1 MKRAKYGNVKAVSDD
16 GITFDSKREL
26 KRYYVL
32 RQREKD
38 GLIKDL
44 ELQVEYVLLDGIYEA
59 VPVHYKTKPTKWVR
73 KTIQLPIKYICDFV
87 YKLLDGTTVVEDVKI
102 SKKMRPPEY
111 MLKRKLFRYY
121 YGYNIT
127 EIYEPDI

>member
-44 ELQVEYVLLDGIYEA
+44 ELQVEYAVLDGIYEA
-59 VPVHYKTKPTKWVR
+59 VPVLIIRLSLQSGYARRYNFLLNT
-73 KTIQLPIKYICDFV
+73 FV
-87 YKLLDGTTVVEDVKI
+87 ILCT
-102 SKKMRPPEY
+102 SC
-111 MLKRKLFRYY
+111 
-121 YGYNIT
+121 
-127 EIYEPDI
+127 